1 MILLTLLID
10 AIALIILLAIL
21 LLIFK
26 FVTGVLKII
35 SLVLVILA
43 ILYFGY
49 GITIDIRKLTNN
61 ISEQSEYYYNSSE
74 VVKQA
79 VDLLKDIGNFLKNLI
94 TSSKSE

>member
-1 MILLTLLID
+1 MTLLTNV
-10 AIALIILLAIL
+10 IALIILISAL

-26 FVTGVLKII
+26 FFTGVLKII

>member
-1 MILLTLLID
+1 MTLLTNV
-10 AIALIILLAIL
+10 IALIILISAL

-94 TSSKSE
+94 TGSKSE

>member
-1 MILLTLLID
+1 MTLLID

-61 ISEQSEYYYNSSE
+61 ISEQSEYYYNHSE
-74 VVKQA
+74 IVKQA

-94 TSSKSE
+94 TSSKSG